1 MVLVPSSN
9 VRKYSG
15 VLLAISRYRIC
26 GDMRPFKSNQVI
38 GQWGLFSKVVLWIWG
53 HLPLSGLYEGREG

>member
-15 VLLAISRYRIC
+15 ALLAISRYRIC
-26 GDMRPFKSNQVI
+26 GDMRPFKSE
-38 GQWGLFSKVVLWIWG
+38 GC
-53 HLPLSGLYEGREG
+53 LSSYWTMGSV

>member
-9 VRKYSG
+9 VRNYSG

-38 GQWGLFSKVVLWIWG
+38 GQWGLFSKVVSLDLGSPSVKWFI
-53 HLPLSGLYEGREG
+53 